1 MKKFHVTNIDWYIE
15 PEDCNYD
22 PQIANEILKT
32 LPNECDVECEDDV
45 MIAETLYDT
54 YSKTYGYLIKCYITA
69 YTIAYTI
76 V

>member
-1 MKKFHVTNIDWYIE
+1 MKKFHVTNIDWYIA

-32 LPNECDVECEDDV
+32 LPNECNVECEDGV
-45 MIAETLYDT
+45 MITETLSD
-54 YSKTYGYLIKCYITA
+54 TYGYLINC

-76 V
+76 A